1 LKDADAERWVTDV
14 LRNALSG
21 NRCMVFCRRLRQM
34 ANEAGMDAA
43 AAVMQNADFIV
54 EMRKELTEGDIGK
67 PKLSGKPTP
76 NPT

>member
-1 LKDADAERWVTDV
+1 
-14 LRNALSG
+14 
-21 NRCMVFCRRLRQM
+21 M